1 MAGRTTVVKRG
12 QIEKVVSKLQ
22 QLPKKEKEDFALR
35 EAIAE
40 MRPEIESVLK
50 RGYSFEEVASFLSD
64 NEIQIKPVTLKQY
77 LADMRRKAS
86 KKRSRARSQSNKGS
100 GTASVTENKKKEVS
114 RSTAST
120 AKGKKGD
127 RKRQPK
133 GDGRTV
139 GNFVEMPDQ
148 L

>member
-12 QIEKVVSKLQ
+12 QIEKVVAALQ
-22 QLPKKEKEDFALR
+22 ELPKKPKEDFALR

-40 MRPEIESVLK
+40 MRSEIESVLK

-86 KKRSRARSQSNKGS
+86 KKRSRARSQSNKGDGEDKTS
-100 GTASVTENKKKEVS
+100 TVQKAQKVS
-114 RSTAST
+114 RSMVSS
-120 AKGKKGD
+120 AKGKSD
-127 RKRQPK
+127 RKSQPK
-133 GDGRTV
+133 TEGRTV
-139 GNFVEMPDQ
+139 GNFVEMPDE